1 MELFQ
6 QRGTLQKSAASVD
19 ESKVFIYLFIY
30 LYLLENRLSADN
42 NNISDDGNI
51 HVWPDEMQYV
61 HTYLIF

>member
-19 ESKVFIYLFIY
+19 ESKVFIY

-51 HVWPDEMQYV
+51 HVWPDEKQYV
-61 HTYLIF
+61 HTYLIL

>member
-6 QRGTLQKSAASVD
+6 QRGTLQKSAASFD
-19 ESKVFIYLFIY
+19 ESKVFIY

-61 HTYLIF
+61 HTYLIL

>member
-19 ESKVFIYLFIY
+19 ESKVFIY

-61 HTYLIF
+61 HTYLIL

>member
-19 ESKVFIYLFIY
+19 ESKVFIY

>member
-19 ESKVFIYLFIY
+19 ESKVFIYL
-30 LYLLENRLSADN
+30 YLLENRLSAHN

-61 HTYLIF
+61 HTYLIL

>member
-19 ESKVFIYLFIY
+19 ESKVFIYL
-30 LYLLENRLSADN
+30 YLLENRLSADN

-51 HVWPDEMQYV
+51 HVRPDEMQYV
-61 HTYLIF
+61 HTYLIL

>member
-19 ESKVFIYLFIY
+19 ESKVFIYL
-30 LYLLENRLSADN
+30 YLLKNRLSADN

-51 HVWPDEMQYV
+51 HVLPDEMQYV
-61 HTYLIF
+61 HTYLIL

>member
-19 ESKVFIYLFIY
+19 ESKVFIY

-51 HVWPDEMQYV
+51 HVWPDEIQTFI
-61 HTYLIF
+61 HT

>member
-6 QRGTLQKSAASVD
+6 QRGTLQKSAASFD
-19 ESKVFIYLFIY
+19 ESKVFIY

-51 HVWPDEMQYV
+51 HVLPDEMQYV
-61 HTYLIF
+61 HTYLIL

>member
-19 ESKVFIYLFIY
+19 ESKVFIY

-51 HVWPDEMQYV
+51 HVWPNEMQYV
-61 HTYLIF
+61 HTYLIL